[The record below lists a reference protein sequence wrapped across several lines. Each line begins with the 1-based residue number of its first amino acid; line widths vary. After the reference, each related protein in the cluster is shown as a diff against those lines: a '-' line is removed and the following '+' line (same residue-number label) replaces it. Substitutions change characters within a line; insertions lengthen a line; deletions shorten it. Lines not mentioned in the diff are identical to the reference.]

1 MAESASSD
9 IVITWNE
16 NLEQYLCKIGE
27 QSQGYEWL
35 YHKAEEEYS
44 KYQNMVALPVIVLS
58 SFVGFFSVGSSSMF
72 EGQEKLSSIVLGVIS
87 LLTGILNTLGSYY
100 AFSKKSENARVS
112 SISYGK
118 LYRWLSLELSL
129 PRHQRVQPND
139 LLKMVRNEF
148 ERLDETAIALP
159 QHIITLY
166 QRRFKETKVAHPSE
180 TNGLES
186 IIVYTEPELKRISSL
201 RESII
206 PVSPPYLSGKVSENR
221 IGSPFNSATEQLD
234 SGLRDIEEK
243 TPH

>member
-1 MAESASSD
+1 MKISIIIYKMAESASSD

-16 NLEQYLCKIGE
+16 QLEQYFVKIGE

-58 SFVGFFSVGSSSMF
+58 SFVGFFSVGSSTMF
-72 EGQEKLSSIVLGVIS
+72 EGQEKLSGIVLGVVS

-100 AFSKKSENARVS
+100 GFSKKTENARVS

-129 PRHQRVQPND
+129 PRHQRIQPSD
-139 LLKMVRNEF
+139 LLKMVRQEF

-159 QHIITLY
+159 SNIVYLY
-166 QRRFKETKVAHPSE
+166 HKRFKDTKITHPSE
-180 TNGLES
+180 TNGLEK
-186 IIVYTEPELKRISSL
+186 IIVFVEPEMKRATSFGI
-201 RESII
+201 R
-206 PVSPPYLSGKVSENR
+206 SPINILSE
-221 IGSPFNSATEQLD
+221 PLD
-234 SGLRDIEEK
+234 SGLRDTEEK
-243 TPH
+243 TQH